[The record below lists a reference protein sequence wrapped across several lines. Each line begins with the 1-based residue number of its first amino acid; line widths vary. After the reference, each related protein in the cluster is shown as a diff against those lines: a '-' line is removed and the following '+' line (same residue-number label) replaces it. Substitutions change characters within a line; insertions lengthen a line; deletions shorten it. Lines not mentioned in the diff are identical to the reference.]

1 MDESRSNGAALVRSH
16 ASSTDAVSLDALVA
30 ERRRNVLDT
39 ARQLEAQLGKT
50 ADHVS
55 ARFDAARST
64 VASSG
69 ALVRRYRWW
78 AVGGAVAL
86 GVLLSRRR
94 QIVAPRAP
102 VSPLRPL
109 WSAALTTFASIAAK
123 EIASRVMRGPAA
135 GEPKE

>member
-64 VASSG
+64 VASHETGFLPSPTG
-69 ALVRRYRWW
+69 ASVPTMLRTWW
-78 AVGGAVAL
+78 CRKDGARTAI
-86 GVLLSRRR
+86 S
-94 QIVAPRAP
+94 IS
-102 VSPLRPL
+102 SP
-109 WSAALTTFASIAAK
+109 
-123 EIASRVMRGPAA
+123 
-135 GEPKE
+135 